1 MALKRKRVL
10 ITAGPTWVRL
20 DPVRVI
26 SNIATGET
34 GRRLASAAARKGAQ
48 VTLLLGPGDP
58 PVPHK
63 NISVKR
69 FTFFDEL
76 RKLFHDEVMQGY
88 DAIIHSAAVSDYRPL
103 NTARIKIPSGIK
115 CWHCNFLPTPKL
127 INMIKKSPRKP
138 FAVGFKY
145 EPYSSV
151 SMLLKKARGLW
162 ITAG

>member
-20 DPVRVI
+20 DLSRVI

-69 FTFFDEL
+69 FTFL
-76 RKLFHDEVMQGY
+76 TNYV
-88 DAIIHSAAVSDYRPL
+88 
-103 NTARIKIPSGIK
+103 
-115 CWHCNFLPTPKL
+115 NFFMTK
-127 INMIKKSPRKP
+127 
-138 FAVGFKY
+138 
-145 EPYSSV
+145 
-151 SMLLKKARGLW
+151 
-162 ITAG
+162 